1 MIVPVALAAALATM
15 PQVLPRATGL
25 EVFARTTESNG
36 GTKVTALFS
45 IGDLRVP
52 HTRFVSVPK
61 NVCDGFSV
69 STNQPARAAYG
80 WRVSIGPVTYAPESR
95 APVRA
100 DVLLIAQRLWN
111 ASGPAGD
118 GDLLAALP
126 TQSAE
131 RSAVL
136 DMLPALRPDGACR
149 ASRLT
154 LEARLLPET
163 APQGPAEKVIE
174 AELWFVHKAPD
185 GKETSQRQVVRMRD
199 GGRGDFYFDDMH
211 LTPGRDK
218 YTVPIAVEV
227 FGTIL
232 TGVMQRDG
240 DVNMTLHLTRRYVH
254 EGNDVA
260 FGKWPK
266 TGKTEYPMTVKAGE
280 VVSFLLP
287 PLADDDGLLLGHR
300 FSLRL
305 RLKPVGAE

>member
-1 MIVPVALAAALATM
+1 MMASITLAAALAAM
-15 PQVLPRATGL
+15 AQLQPPATGL

-45 IGDLRVP
+45 IGDLRTP
-52 HTRFVSVPK
+52 HTRFVYVPK
-61 NVCDGFSV
+61 SVCDGIAV
-69 STNQPARAAYG
+69 STNQPSRALYG
-80 WRVSIGPVTYAPESR
+80 WRVSIGPVTYAPESK

-100 DVLLIAQRLWN
+100 DVLLVTQRQWN
-111 ASGPAGD
+111 AGAPVSD

-126 TQSAE
+126 TQAAE
-131 RSAVL
+131 RSAIL
-136 DMLPALRPDGACR
+136 DMLLPLRPEGPCR

-154 LEARLLPET
+154 LEARLVPDT
-163 APQGPAEKVIE
+163 PPQRSAEKVIE

-185 GKETSQRQVVRMRD
+185 GKETSQRQAVRLRD

-211 LTPGRDK
+211 LTPGRGKD
-218 YTVPIAVEV
+218 TVPIAVEV

-232 TGVMQRDG
+232 TGTMQRDG
-240 DVNMTLHLTRRYVH
+240 DVNMTLFLTRRYVH
-254 EGNDVA
+254 EGTGLA

-266 TGKTEYPMTVKAGE
+266 TGKTEYPMTVKSGE

-305 RLKPVGAE
+305 RLKPVGDE